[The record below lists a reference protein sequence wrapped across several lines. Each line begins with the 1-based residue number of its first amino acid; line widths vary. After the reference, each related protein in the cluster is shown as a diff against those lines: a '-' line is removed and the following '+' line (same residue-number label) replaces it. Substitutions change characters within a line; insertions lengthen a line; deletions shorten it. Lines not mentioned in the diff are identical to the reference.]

1 MWDWLLYQLE
11 LHKLR
16 KECRRNLRDLDNNAN
31 RSTRQGQRLYD
42 RLYDDVMGGYERK
55 KEVLKKRY
63 KFYKRRED
71 ASWIP

>member
-11 LHKLR
+11 LHKIR
-16 KECRRNLRDLDNNAN
+16 KECRRNIRDLNNNAN

-42 RLYDDVMGGYERK
+42 RLYDDVMCSYERK

-63 KFYKRRED
+63 KYYKRMEE
-71 ASWIP
+71 ASWTQ

>member
-16 KECRRNLRDLDNNAN
+16 CECRRNLRDLNNSAN

-42 RLYDDVMGGYERK
+42 RLYDDVMGSYERK